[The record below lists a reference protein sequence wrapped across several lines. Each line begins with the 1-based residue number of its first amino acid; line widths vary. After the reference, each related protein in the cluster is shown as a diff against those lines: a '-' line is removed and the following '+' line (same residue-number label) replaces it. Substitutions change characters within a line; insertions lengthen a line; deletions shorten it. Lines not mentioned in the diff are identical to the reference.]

1 MSRDLKN
8 EYVAMLDQEIPDLWS
23 RIEPKLTEKTG
34 KSRMSQTAGMQEA
47 GTQTTDAQ
55 INQTQITQMQEAGTQ
70 ITGGQTVR
78 RKKSARRRSK
88 RSTIA
93 VLGSL
98 AAACVC
104 LALILPAWR
113 GSEKGSDRSNQMAAD
128 NTVTDYVSADEAAKG
143 ESAENGGMLFEME
156 PESSSAEAGSAD
168 EDVMNFDASSDGTL
182 SVQESISDDSEEASD
197 YESSIAQSPQENDKE
212 TIEAPAEEE
221 TDQIEDASEPEP
233 AYECRGEIIDAW
245 RTQEG
250 FFYRMELAENV
261 EGFMPAGSEIVIFQ
275 KAGLFPELGD
285 IKNAALTTGYSYR
298 VIVETEG
305 TTSADGEIRYAL
317 MSYEKDEDGSN
328 R

>member
-55 INQTQITQMQEAGTQ
+55 INQTQ

-128 NTVTDYVSADEAAKG
+128 NTVTDYVSADEACCLKWNRKA
-143 ESAENGGMLFEME
+143 
-156 PESSSAEAGSAD
+156 
-168 EDVMNFDASSDGTL
+168 V
-182 SVQESISDDSEEASD
+182 V
-197 YESSIAQSPQENDKE
+197 
-212 TIEAPAEEE
+212 
-221 TDQIEDASEPEP
+221 
-233 AYECRGEIIDAW
+233 W
-245 RTQEG
+245 RQVRQM
-250 FFYRMELAENV
+250 RM
-261 EGFMPAGSEIVIFQ
+261 S
-275 KAGLFPELGD
+275 
-285 IKNAALTTGYSYR
+285 
-298 VIVETEG
+298 
-305 TTSADGEIRYAL
+305 
-317 MSYEKDEDGSN
+317 
-328 R
+328 